1 MNAKDRQAVEEAKKN
16 KPPTTDNQQQHS
28 PSGFASFDSTETA
41 KTRTC
46 SPKTP
51 PNVSGGMNDALMQT
65 AVSLKEGMKKVVVPA
80 AFMMLMED
88 FANGDYGDTA
98 TDMMLQF
105 QEGMLAPFEAQHQA
119 LLEGRVLMP
128 QPRALLPSSGESTGS
143 SSSIC

>member
-1 MNAKDRQAVEEAKKN
+1 MNAKDKQAVEEAKN
-16 KPPTTDNQQQHS
+16 KRQRVDSQH
-28 PSGFASFDSTETA
+28 
-41 KTRTC
+41 

-119 LLEGRVLMP
+119 LLQGRVLMP
-128 QPRALLPSSGESTGS
+128 QQKVRQRDLGGFPQERLPNHEVVLLPCSGESTGS
-143 SSSIC
+143 SSSTS